1 MSDFAPTESDLQAW
15 VDGRLPMPRQADVEA
30 WLAARPDEAAR
41 LAAYRDND
49 DALRALHLP
58 VLEEPVPGGLVP
70 QVRARRARVLRIAAA
85 CAWVAIG
92 TLGGWQLQRT
102 MHPAEHDAAP
112 APIARN
118 AAIAHATYSPEVR
131 HPVEVGADQE
141 PHLVAWLS
149 KRLGTAVRAPKL
161 ESVGYSL
168 VGGRLLP
175 GDGGPT
181 AQFMYQCKAGTR
193 ITLYLRTEAP
203 DHGQTAFR
211 YADEGSVRV
220 FYWIDRT
227 MGYALSSG
235 DISKADLYKVAT
247 SVYQQLNP

>member
-1 MSDFAPTESDLQAW
+1 MSESFPTESDLHAW
-15 VDGRLPMPRQADVEA
+15 LDGRLPAARRDEVEA
-30 WLAARPDEAAR
+30 WLAARPEEAAR
-41 LAAYRDND
+41 LAAYHAQDS
-49 DALRALHLP
+49 ALRALHQP
-58 VLEEPVPGGLVP
+58 VLEEPVPGRLVP
-70 QVRARRARVLRIAAA
+70 TVRARRARVLRVAAA
-85 CAWVAIG
+85 FGWVALG
-92 TLGGWQLQRT
+92 TVGGWQMQRAL
-102 MHPAEHDAAP
+102 HPADHEPAP

-141 PHLVAWLS
+141 QHLVAWLS
-149 KRLGTAVRAPKL
+149 KRLGAQVRAPKL
-161 ESVGYSL
+161 EGVGYSL

-175 GDGGPT
+175 GDAGPT

-193 ITLYLRTEAP
+193 ITLYVRTEAP

-211 YADEGSVRV
+211 YADEGNVRV

-247 SVYQQLNP
+247 SVYSQLNP

>member
-1 MSDFAPTESDLQAW
+1 MSESIPTETDLHAW
-15 VDGRLPMPRQADVEA
+15 LDGRLPPAQRDEVEA
-30 WLAARPDEAAR
+30 WLTARPEEAAR
-41 LAAYRDND
+41 LAAYHAQDS
-49 DALRALHLP
+49 ALCALHQA
-58 VLEEPVPGGLVP
+58 VLEEPVPGRLLP
-70 QVRARRARVLRIAAA
+70 TVRARRARVLRIAAA
-85 CAWVAIG
+85 FAWVALG
-92 TLGGWQLQRT
+92 AVGGWQLQGAR
-102 MHPAEHDAAP
+102 HPADYAP

-149 KRLGTAVRAPKL
+149 KRLGAQVRAPKL
-161 ESVGYSL
+161 EGVGYSL

-175 GDGGPT
+175 GDSGPT
-181 AQFMYQCKAGTR
+181 AQFMYQSKAGTR

-235 DISKADLYKVAT
+235 DISKADLYMVAT
-247 SVYQQLNP
+247 SVYSQLNP